1 MSQRMQQID
10 GAEDAR
16 PEGEGTNRPAG
27 EILSPSP
34 SDGLGRRRIEEYAL
48 FSVI

>member
-10 GAEDAR
+10 GAEDAS
-16 PEGEGTNRPAG
+16 PEGEGTNR
-27 EILSPSP
+27 P

>member
-1 MSQRMQQID
+1 MSQKMQEID

-27 EILSPSP
+27 EIGKKMKGKGVQ
-34 SDGLGRRRIEEYAL
+34 DRFAC
-48 FSVI
+48 